1 MVLNELK
8 CKGKQACKC
17 KTCFNNAH
25 SGCTHCVQNCDGYSD
40 EDIVKKCKAYIK
52 KGNLYSSM

>member
-1 MVLNELK
+1 VVLNDLK
-8 CKGKQACKC
+8 CKEKQACKC